1 MNLNFFSAVKGLLKP
16 SKASATSNTK
26 NGTGKEPETETQK
39 KLKKTK
45 KITEPIASDISVS
58 PSLVIPPPEP
68 STKSLQEPPIEQSNP
83 IVIDQKKT
91 HRFTTDETMQ
101 IIDWISQFKK
111 DKEISNLIFE
121 NFGKT
126 LKSKQIQRYRFS
138 DKWQPII
145 QKNRQRYASQ
155 MFQVEYAN
163 ERRRIETL
171 QKLVNKCLRNG
182 NDSLAVKAIHE
193 INEQLKKNEP
203 TVQNNY
209 QVNVYKEMTEEEF
222 DKRELELIQKRK
234 QLKGEI

>member
-1 MNLNFFSAVKGLLKP
+1 
-16 SKASATSNTK
+16 
-26 NGTGKEPETETQK
+26 
-39 KLKKTK
+39 
-45 KITEPIASDISVS
+45 
-58 PSLVIPPPEP
+58 
-68 STKSLQEPPIEQSNP
+68 
-83 IVIDQKKT
+83 
-91 HRFTTDETMQ
+91 
-101 IIDWISQFKK
+101 
-111 DKEISNLIFE
+111 
-121 NFGKT
+121 
-126 LKSKQIQRYRFS
+126 
-138 DKWQPII
+138 
-145 QKNRQRYASQ
+145 

>member
-1 MNLNFFSAVKGLLKP
+1 
-16 SKASATSNTK
+16 
-26 NGTGKEPETETQK
+26 
-39 KLKKTK
+39 
-45 KITEPIASDISVS
+45 
-58 PSLVIPPPEP
+58 
-68 STKSLQEPPIEQSNP
+68 
-83 IVIDQKKT
+83 
-91 HRFTTDETMQ
+91 MQ